1 MPDYLDT
8 DHWKVAQLVDELNAA
23 ASEKRALQLIEL
35 LKPEFSKDGNQ
46 FCFIYGKLPN
56 DCVVGF
62 GNTAG
67 EAMYDFS
74 KNFWNYKATNPQH
87 HE

>member
-1 MPDYLDT
+1 MPDYLDA

-35 LKPEFSKDGNQ
+35 LKPELSKDGNQ
-46 FCFIYGKLPN
+46 FCFIYGRLPN

-62 GNTAG
+62 GDTVG
-67 EAMYDFS
+67 QAMYDFC
-74 KNFWNYKATNPQH
+74 KNFWNNKAVG
-87 HE
+87 